1 MDEKRD
7 PKRLRVIQVDKATY
21 AAFAIKTLHPRYHKK
36 SIALKYANTLELLV
50 AVILSAQCTDER
62 VNKVTP
68 ALFARCK
75 TAKDYATI
83 SQKELEVLVH
93 STGFYRNKSK
103 NIIGAG
109 KTLVRDFGG
118 KVPSTMEELL
128 TLPGVARKTANVMLS
143 FAFNKDEGIIV
154 DTHIKRVA
162 WRLGLTDTLVPEKVE
177 RDLMAILP
185 LKYWRTVGNE
195 FIWHGRQLCKAQKP
209 LCSDCPLRKT
219 CPSSRASS

>member
-1 MDEKRD
+1 MHEVRD
-7 PKRLRVIQVDKATY
+7 TKRLRVIRADKARY
-21 AAFAIKTLHPRYHKK
+21 AAFAIKTLHPLYHKK
-36 SIALKYANTLELLV
+36 SIALKFSNTLELLV

-62 VNKVTP
+62 VNKTTP

-75 TAKDYATI
+75 TAKEYATI
-83 SQKELEVLVH
+83 SQKELETLVH

-109 KTLVRDFGG
+109 KVLVRDFGG

-128 TLPGVARKTANVMLS
+128 TIPGVARKTANVMLS
-143 FAFNKDEGIIV
+143 FAFDKDEGIIV

-162 WRLGLTDTLVPEKVE
+162 WRLGLTDTTAPEKVE

-185 LKYWRTVGNE
+185 KKHWRTVGNE
-195 FIWHGRQLCKAQKP
+195 FIWHGRALCKARKP
-209 LCSDCPLRKT
+209 LCPDCPLRKT
-219 CPSSRASS
+219 CPASRSP